1 MTVQAIKECRPSN
14 IQEAFS
20 KLEEL
25 AFSKQEII
33 FRGHSSSKFRLTSTF
48 SRYLAKNN
56 WRGWSGK
63 IVDDLV
69 ADFIARS
76 RSNEPTAWLPADIK
90 NRRAAMEFARHYGV
104 PSPLI
109 DFTFSPY
116 VAIFFA
122 YDGVQFGSVCNKD
135 DDCVVIYALNTHV
148 LGASWVH
155 RKFSNTECKK
165 NEKYEEYRKFIGAE
179 YDIFDESCPSG
190 ILKLIYSPA
199 SWNKRMQSQM
209 GSFLYDSIDH
219 NQYNSC
225 EPKERRVLEDFIKE
239 MEINSW
245 EWECRDQPIIT
256 KLFMKISW
264 SEEVFWRLELMGV
277 TGAHLLGW
285 DGAARDIWNRPNRQ
299 TGRNLRARI
308 TGHAWDLDFLH
319 DKSGS

>member
-1 MTVQAIKECRPSN
+1 MFWA
-14 IQEAFS
+14 
-20 KLEEL
+20 LH
-25 AFSKQEII
+25 
-33 FRGHSSSKFRLTSTF
+33 G
-48 SRYLAKNN
+48 
-56 WRGWSGK
+56 
-63 IVDDLV
+63 
-69 ADFIARS
+69 FIENSATR
-76 RSNEPTAWLPADIK
+76 NA
-90 NRRAAMEFARHYGV
+90 
-104 PSPLI
+104 
-109 DFTFSPY
+109 
-116 VAIFFA
+116 
-122 YDGVQFGSVCNKD
+122 
-135 DDCVVIYALNTHV
+135 
-148 LGASWVH
+148 
-155 RKFSNTECKK
+155 KK